1 MALVPSWEADAG
13 VELDCGQLEKG
24 MVWGGCWGSVAVCI
38 GGAGSLSGVLV
49 FRFSG
54 SMGESVSPFVLAG
67 SLVHAV
73 IVSAGGSGDAVIVS
87 AGGSGEYV
95 PSVVPDWVFWSSE
108 LAALT

>member
-1 MALVPSWEADAG
+1 
-13 VELDCGQLEKG
+13 

-38 GGAGSLSGVLV
+38 GGAGPLSGVIV

-54 SMGESVSPFVLAG
+54 FSMRESMSPFVLAV

-73 IVSAGGSGDAVIVS
+73 VVS

-95 PSVVPDWVFWSSE
+95 PSVVPDWMFWSFA
-108 LAALT
+108 LMAAMAAR

>member
-1 MALVPSWEADAG
+1 M
-13 VELDCGQLEKG
+13 ELGCGELEKG
-24 MVWGGCWGSVAVCI
+24 MVWGGCWSSVAVCI

-54 SMGESVSPFVLAG
+54 FSMGEAMSPFVLAV

-73 IVSAGGSGDAVIVS
+73 VVS

-95 PSVVPDWVFWSSE
+95 PSVVPDWVFWSF
-108 LAALT
+108 ALTAAIASR